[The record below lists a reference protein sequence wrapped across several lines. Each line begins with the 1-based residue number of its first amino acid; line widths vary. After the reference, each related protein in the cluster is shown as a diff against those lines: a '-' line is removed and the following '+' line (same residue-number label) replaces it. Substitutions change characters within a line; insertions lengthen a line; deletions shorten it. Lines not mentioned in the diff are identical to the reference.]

1 MFTQRM
7 TKIILTRILNQTEPS
22 LPRRNKQEFR
32 GFKKDSMHS
41 SKNHLPLLSRTRH
54 SPIQAL
60 GIQALGIPLK
70 PGLRT
75 RCHPIPTRILLPRT
89 SLQCPSVLPQSQ
101 LGWTPN
107 KYVLEASRV
116 YYLGRTKMNSPH
128 SAQSGQTGQSPR
140 DSPT

>member
-7 TKIILTRILNQTEPS
+7 TKTILTRILNQTEPS

-32 GFKKDSMHS
+32 EFKKDSMHS

-60 GIQALGIPLK
+60 GIPLK

-75 RCHPIPTRILLPRT
+75 RRHPIPTRTLLPRT

-101 LGWTPN
+101 LGWTPD
-107 KYVLEASRV
+107 KYVPEASCV